1 MAQWTGGIDEHG
13 RLSAEV
19 TCRQC
24 GYNLNGLSPTG
35 MCPECGLEIAMSLQ
49 SDRLAFADPQW
60 VDTLAKGAKLLAWW
74 LILSIV
80 LGMVLG
86 GVLEAVSANDPQVQ
100 AVAQSA
106 FALVGMIITVAAVW
120 WLTTPEPR
128 EWEQETSTSRTL
140 ARYGYAAALVFSV
153 LALAALAASPVAASV
168 GDFLSGLCS
177 LVGIFALFVYMRRLA
192 LRIPD
197 ESLAKQTWIVM
208 WGLVITMGI
217 AIVALFVAGLSIGFS
232 SPGSPGPGGGAFP
245 TGTAAGVGV
254 VACVLGVAFLVFG
267 IWAIVL
273 AFQYSSRFRRA
284 AEMASRNDASPAG
297 AVMDEPWNRGLS

>member
-35 MCPECGLEIAMSLQ
+35 MCPECGLEIGKSLQ
-49 SDRLAFADPQW
+49 TDRLSFADPRW

-74 LILSIV
+74 LVLSI
-80 LGMVLG
+80 LLSMVVG
-86 GVLEAVSANDPQVQ
+86 GVLGAVSANNPQAQ
-100 AVAQSA
+100 AIGERA
-106 FALVGMIITVAAVW
+106 FGLLGMIITLAAVW

-128 EWEQETSTSRTL
+128 EWEQEASTSRTL
-140 ARYGYAAALVFSV
+140 ARYGYVAALVFSL
-153 LALAALAASPVAASV
+153 LAMAALAASPIAAGV
-168 GDFLSGLCS
+168 GNLLSGLCS
-177 LVGIFALFVYMRRLA
+177 LVGIFALFVYLRRLA

-197 ESLAKQTWIVM
+197 ESLAKQTRTVM

-217 AIVALFVAGLSIGFS
+217 GIVALFIVALTIGFGS
-232 SPGSPGPGGGAFP
+232 QGSPGGGVFP
-245 TGTAAGVGV
+245 TGPAAGVGA
-254 VACVLGVAFLVFG
+254 VACVLSVVVLVFG

-284 AEMASRNDASPAG
+284 AEMARRNDASLSGVVA
-297 AVMDEPWNRGLS
+297 DETWNRGLS

>member
-35 MCPECGLEIAMSLQ
+35 MCPECGLEIAKSLQ
-49 SDRLAFADPQW
+49 TDRLAFADPQW

-74 LILSIV
+74 LVLSIV
-80 LGMVLG
+80 LSMVVG
-86 GVLEAVSANDPQVQ
+86 GVLGAVSANNPQAQ
-100 AVAQSA
+100 AIGERA
-106 FALVGMIITVAAVW
+106 FGLLGMIIMVAAVW

-128 EWEQETSTSRTL
+128 DWEHETSTSRTL
-140 ARYGYAAALVFSV
+140 ARYGYAAALGFSV
-153 LALAALAASPVAASV
+153 LAMAALAASPIASGV
-168 GDFLSGLCS
+168 GNLVSGLCS

-217 AIVALFVAGLSIGFS
+217 GIVALLIAALTIGFGAA
-232 SPGSPGPGGGAFP
+232 GSPGGGVFP
-245 TGTAAGVGV
+245 SEIG
-254 VACVLGVAFLVFG
+254 
-267 IWAIVL
+267 
-273 AFQYSSRFRRA
+273 RA
-284 AEMASRNDASPAG
+284 H
-297 AVMDEPWNRGLS
+297 V